1 MFTPLN
7 REEIGKIVHL
17 QFANL
22 QQQLADMGIQ
32 LSASDEALDW
42 LAQLGYDP
50 QYGARPLKRVIQKH
64 ILNELSKEILAGK
77 IVKDAQV
84 KLDMFD
90 NKFVFLN
97 QYPAVTAVVSYRLS
111 VYRLSVYRLTAYR
124 ESGQPTAGS

>member
-1 MFTPLN
+1 
-7 REEIGKIVHL
+7 L

-22 QQQLADMGIQ
+22 QRQLAEMNIR
-32 LSASDEALDW
+32 LTASEEALDW

-77 IVKDAQV
+77 IDKDANV

-97 QYPAVTAVVSYRLS
+97 
-111 VYRLSVYRLTAYR
+111 
-124 ESGQPTAGS
+124 E